1 MWSLQPDVSL
11 SHSLSVSL
19 SIYIYIYIYVY
30 TSVHVNSVLAQLA
43 EQRNLLRVQ

>member
-1 MWSLQPDVSL
+1 MSLYLTLSL
-11 SHSLSVSL
+11 SLSL
-19 SIYIYIYIYVY
+19 YIYIYVY